1 MSKYPAKEEANDKQ
15 DPRLNALFCC
25 LILPVCSQAFICFFF
40 FFFLLTSRV
49 QEKGNTKK
57 ERTRQK
63 TVLLSIIDL
72 LYVVGMMA

>member
-1 MSKYPAKEEANDKQ
+1 MLSSVV
-15 DPRLNALFCC
+15 LFYQYVPK
-25 LILPVCSQAFICFFF
+25 LSFVFFF

-72 LYVVGMMA
+72 LYVVEMMA